1 VRIHFN
7 NSVFEMP
14 PIDSLFAVDP
24 SSPQLYTY
32 TEQLSTWTNNA
43 KSIVLQSFQNM
54 KFIPRNQTLQKLP
67 SINVS
72 TFDQNNLIVAT
83 TLVDLADIVSNKAK
97 DSISYTFTRTN
108 VESLNNTDIIVEFVP
123 RYPEMAKLIKIEL
136 PVS

>member
-1 VRIHFN
+1 
-7 NSVFEMP
+7 MP
-14 PIDSLFAVDP
+14 PIDSLFAVDQ

-72 TFDQNNLIVAT
+72 IFDQNNLIVAT
-83 TLVDLADIVSNKAK
+83 TLIDLADIVSNKTK

-108 VESLNNTDIIVEFVP
+108 VESLNNTDIVVEFVP

>member
-14 PIDSLFAVDP
+14 PIDSLFAVDQ

-72 TFDQNNLIVAT
+72 IFDQNNLIVAT
-83 TLVDLADIVSNKAK
+83 TLIDLADIVSNKTK

-108 VESLNNTDIIVEFVP
+108 VESLNNTDIVVEFVP

>member
-1 VRIHFN
+1 
-7 NSVFEMP
+7 MP
-14 PIDSLFAVDP
+14 PIDSLFAVDQ

-83 TLVDLADIVSNKAK
+83 TLIDLADIVSNKTK

-108 VESLNNTDIIVEFVP
+108 VESLNNTDIVVEFVP

>member
-1 VRIHFN
+1 
-7 NSVFEMP
+7 VFEMP
-14 PIDSLFAVDP
+14 PIDSLFAVDQ

-83 TLVDLADIVSNKAK
+83 TLIDLADIVSNKTK

-108 VESLNNTDIIVEFVP
+108 VESLNNTDIVVEFVP